1 MKLTILLEDYT
12 IKGLELD
19 VEFLPEFKNDEIWD
33 FWGDVIGYTDDYL
46 DNVDI
51 ESVELNGKEL
61 SLSDRNVYRIS
72 EYIKNNYEDEVRSE
86 L

>member
-19 VEFLPEFKNDEIWD
+19 VEFLPEFQNDEIWD

-61 SLSDRNVYRIS
+61 ALSDRNIYRIS